1 MATHEVHEDVHEGAT
16 GERVA
21 TLETVK
27 QISLIALP
35 GGRLA
40 ASSFWWDDSD
50 VFIGG
55 GTFRIWELGDDA
67 RAATL
72 ESQDTVCDSVRSLAM
87 LEGGRIAAGLRGGR
101 IKVWDWAFLR

>member
-1 MATHEVHEDVHEGAT
+1 MIWEVATGVCVATLEGHEAEVKSLALLDGGRLASGSCDRTIKIWDPATGECVATHEVHEDVHEGAT

-40 ASSFWWDDSD
+40 ASSS
-50 VFIGG
+50 GY
-55 GTFRIWELGDDA
+55 
-67 RAATL
+67 
-72 ESQDTVCDSVRSLAM
+72 
-87 LEGGRIAAGLRGGR
+87 
-101 IKVWDWAFLR
+101 